1 MHKPVTISGDASSK
15 GLGVVL
21 LQDGHPVAY
30 GSRAL
35 TETQKRYAQ
44 IEREMLAIVYGCEK
58 FHHYIYGRKV
68 TVETDHKPLVA
79 IYNKPLYRATPRLQR
94 MLMKLQRYELKLVY
108 VPGKDMHISDALSRS
123 YLQETPEIL
132 VDDEID
138 VDSIEAQLPVSPAK
152 LQQLKEATAADET
165 LQTLKNTVLI
175 GWPVDRSS
183 VPLNILQ
190 YWNYRDE
197 ITAIDGILYKGQR
210 LMVPISLKKEMLNK
224 LHEAHMGIV
233 KTQTR
238 ARELLFWPKMNQDI
252 EDFIGQCAV
261 CNKYRNSNC
270 KEPLISQEMPS
281 RPWSKVAADM
291 FQFKGSEY
299 LLCVDYY
306 SKFPEIVRMSS
317 TTSAQTITCFK
328 SLFARHG
335 IPTELFTDNGPQ
347 FSSYAFKKFATEW
360 DFIHTT
366 SSPRY
371 PQSNGQAERC
381 VQTVKNLLRK
391 ADESG
396 GDIYT
401 SLMNYRASPID
412 GIGLSPSQLLMN
424 RQLRT
429 KLPIT
434 ADLLNS
440 KAVESCKPQ
449 LIARQEKQKYYYDR
463 HSATLPNVNKGE
475 IVRVQ
480 KDSKQWEPAIVDQKL
495 ADRSYVVR
503 TGDNQLYR
511 RNRRQ
516 LLKTRETTL
525 PSDVSDHS
533 EAMYDAPPQSH
544 SEPDPPNTT
553 PAKPNPHEN
562 AATPHR
568 EPRPQQTLRRPKH
581 LEDFICK

>member
-1 MHKPVTISGDASSK
+1 MEQ
-15 GLGVVL
+15 LGVIAR
-21 LQDGHPVAY
+21 QDEPTDWVH
-30 GSRAL
+30 SL
-35 TETQKRYAQ
+35 
-44 IEREMLAIVYGCEK
+44 
-58 FHHYIYGRKV
+58 V
-68 TVETDHKPLVA
+68 TVRKPNKIRLCIDPKDLNRA
-79 IYNKPLYRATPRLQR
+79 IKREHY
-94 MLMKLQRYELKLVY
+94 
-108 VPGKDMHISDALSRS
+108 HIK
-123 YLQETPEIL
+123 T
-132 VDDEID
+132 VDE
-138 VDSIEAQLPVSPAK
+138 VIENLPQA
-152 LQQLKEATAADET
+152 
-165 LQTLKNTVLI
+165 
-175 GWPVDRSS
+175 
-183 VPLNILQ
+183 
-190 YWNYRDE
+190 
-197 ITAIDGILYKGQR
+197 
-210 LMVPISLKKEMLNK
+210 
-224 LHEAHMGIV
+224 
-233 KTQTR
+233 
-238 ARELLFWPKMNQDI
+238 
-252 EDFIGQCAV
+252 
-261 CNKYRNSNC
+261 
-270 KEPLISQEMPS
+270 
-281 RPWSKVAADM
+281 
-291 FQFKGSEY
+291 
-299 LLCVDYY
+299 
-306 SKFPEIVRMSS
+306 
-317 TTSAQTITCFK
+317 
-328 SLFARHG
+328 
-335 IPTELFTDNGPQ
+335 
-347 FSSYAFKKFATEW
+347 
-360 DFIHTT
+360 
-366 SSPRY
+366 

-396 GDIYT
+396 GNIYT

-503 TGDNQLYR
+503 TGDNKLYR

-553 PAKPNPHEN
+553 PAKPNLHEN

-568 EPRPQQTLRRPKH
+568 EPRPQRTLRRPKH